1 MNNESVLTQ
10 SYLSFKLGEEMFA
23 ADVEKVKEILQLIKI
38 TKVPQSPSYMLG
50 VVNLR
55 GIVLPVVDTRE
66 KFRLPINETTENTCI
81 IVLNIEMDNETLL
94 IGALV
99 DSVLEVFELSDD
111 LIKPAPSIGNKYKSE
126 FIKGMVKKE
135 EDFIMLLDM
144 DKVFSSDELLDM
156 RESTSESTNSY

>member
-1 MNNESVLTQ
+1 MNNETLITQ

-23 ADVEKVKEILQLIKI
+23 TDVEKVKEILQLIKI

-55 GIVLPVVDTRE
+55 GIVLPVIDTRE
-66 KFRLPINETTENTCI
+66 KFRLPINEVTENTCI
-81 IVLNIEMDNETLL
+81 IVLNIEMDKEILL

-99 DSVLEVFELSDD
+99 DAVLEVFELSDD

-135 EDFIMLLDM
+135 EDFIMLLNM
-144 DKVFSSDELLDM
+144 DKVFSSDELIDM
-156 RESTSESTNSY
+156 RETSSESVTN

>member
-1 MNNESVLTQ
+1 MNNETLITQ
-10 SYLSFKLGEEMFA
+10 SYLSFTLGEEMFA
-23 ADVEKVKEILQLIKI
+23 TDVEKVKEILQLIKI

-50 VVNLR
+50 VINLR
-55 GIVLPVVDTRE
+55 GIVLPVIDTRE
-66 KFRLPINETTENTCI
+66 KFRLPLNEVTENTCI

-94 IGALV
+94 MGALV

-135 EDFIMLLDM
+135 EDFIMLLNM
-144 DKVFSSDELLDM
+144 DKVFSSNELLDM
-156 RESTSESTNSY
+156 KENSSDSVLQ